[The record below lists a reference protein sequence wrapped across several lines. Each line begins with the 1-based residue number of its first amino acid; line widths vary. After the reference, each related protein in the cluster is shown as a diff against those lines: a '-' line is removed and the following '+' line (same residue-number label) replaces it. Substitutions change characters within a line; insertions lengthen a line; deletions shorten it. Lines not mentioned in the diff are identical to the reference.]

1 MAEYITR
8 IRTESGDKQI
18 DYNALANL
26 PTTDKTLSQ
35 SELAADAK
43 VTGDK
48 INDLNSDITERINN
62 VSSGVSD
69 EIHALDSRLSNAISS
84 VNTENRAYSDSLKAA
99 IDQTINN
106 LSSAKFDKSGGTITG
121 AINMSS
127 QKITNLATP
136 TAGTDAANKNYVD
149 GKHLIQTATIST
161 SWSGSSAPYSQVVSV
176 SGILASDT
184 PHIAPV
190 YSDTL
195 STAIKQK
202 DSWLLVS
209 RAVTAANTI
218 TFYCFDGKPDTA
230 IPIQIE
236 VNR

>member
-1 MAEYITR
+1 MAEYVTR

-35 SELAADAK
+35 SEQAADAK
-43 VTGDK
+43 ATGDK
-48 INDLNSDITERINN
+48 INTLNSEITKKINN
-62 VSSGVSD
+62 VSSGASN
-69 EIHALDSRLSNAISS
+69 EINALDSKLSKAISD
-84 VNTENRAYSDSLKAA
+84 VRTESKAYSDSVKEEISKAVN
-99 IDQTINN
+99 DVSN
-106 LSSAKFDKSGGTITG
+106 AKFDKSGGTITG

-127 QKITNLATP
+127 KKITNLATP
-136 TAGTDAANKNYVD
+136 TANTDAANKKYVD
-149 GKHLIQTATIST
+149 DKHFIKTATLST
-161 SWSGSSAPYSQVVSV
+161 TWSGSSAPYSQVVSV
-176 SGILASDT
+176 SGILKSDN
-184 PHIAPV
+184 PHVSPV

-195 STAIKQK
+195 DTAIKQK

-209 RAVTAANTI
+209 RAVTDADKI
-218 TFYCFDGKPDTA
+218 TFYCFDGKPDTT

>member
-8 IRTESGDKQI
+8 IRTEFGDTQI

-26 PTTDKTLSQ
+26 PTTDKTLSNPEQ
-35 SELAADAK
+35 AADAK
-43 VTGDK
+43 ATGDK
-48 INDLNSDITERINN
+48 INDLNREITTRIDNM
-62 VSSGVSD
+62 SSAVSD
-69 EIHALDSRLSNAISS
+69 EISALDSKLSDVISN
-84 VNTENRAYSDSLKAA
+84 VNTENKAYSDSLKAEVDQD
-99 IDQTINN
+99 IDN

-127 QKITNLATP
+127 NKITNLATP
-136 TAGTDAANKNYVD
+136 AADTDAANKKYVD
-149 GKHLIQTATIST
+149 DKHFIKTATLST
-161 SWSGSSAPYSQVVSV
+161 TWSGSSAPYSQVVSI
-176 SGILASDT
+176 SSILASDN
-184 PHIAPV
+184 PHITPV

-195 STAIKQK
+195 NTAIKQK

-209 RAVTAANTI
+209 RAVTGAGKI
-218 TFYCFDGKPDTA
+218 TFYCFDGKPDTD